1 MNESITEKSRH
12 VKQEQPIE
20 LIDCGRASEA
30 TRGVP
35 LMLLFELAW
44 PPNNKRPFI

>member
-1 MNESITEKSRH
+1 MNESIAEKSRH
-12 VKQEQPIE
+12 EEQEQPIE

-35 LMLLFELAW
+35 LKLLLELGW
-44 PPNNKRPFI
+44 PPNNKRPYP